1 MSEKTTRRS
10 FDREFKISAV
20 KLVLESGKS
29 VKTIAAEL
37 GISDNTLFNWKKKYL
52 SEREG
57 FPEDAKNAFPGKGHL
72 KPDEEELRKKDREI
86 ARLKMERDIL
96 KKAIAYFAK
105 EKV

>member
-1 MSEKTTRRS
+1 MPENLARRT

-29 VKTIAAEL
+29 VKSIAAEL

-52 SEREG
+52 Q
-57 FPEDAKNAFPGKGHL
+57 DAKNAFPGKGHL
-72 KPDEEELRKKDREI
+72 KPDQEELRQKDREI